1 MEQDHLTR
9 KLAVILHADVVGSTL
24 LVQQNETLAHERIQ
38 AAFHNFS
45 DTIKTYGGIARELR
59 GDALVAEFERAS
71 DAVPAAL
78 AFQVLNEEINS
89 KLDDDIQPQ
98 LRIGIS
104 LGEVIIADNTIT
116 GAGVVLAQRLEQLA
130 DPGGVVVQGSVSETV
145 PARMPFEFESL
156 GEQML
161 KGFDQPVRAFAARL
175 QPGKELPAPEII
187 ATPQSAGPEG
197 LQVHDKPSIAVLP
210 FTNMSDDPE
219 QEYFSD
225 GITEDIT
232 TALSY
237 FTDLFVI
244 ARNSSFSYKGQS
256 VEARQIARE
265 LGVRYLLEGS
275 VRRLGNRIRINSQ
288 LINAITGG
296 HIWAERFDGN
306 LDDIFELQDEITRK
320 IVASIAPQIELAEVD
335 RSRDTMP
342 NSLSS
347 YELSLKA
354 KSQVYDALRAGNA
367 DRLQQAIDTAYDVL
381 KVDSRNTHALW
392 VLGIAQICQYLYHW
406 GSDPSEARDRA
417 LQATG
422 SLIQADPS
430 NADGHGLSGMVR
442 IYRREFDQA
451 IADFTRALSL
461 NPNSAI
467 NLIFAAEGEALAGST
482 AMAREHA
489 ELALRLSPR
498 DLDLWLGCAYLAL
511 TLSSFAEADFEE
523 AIKWG
528 HLSIQL
534 HSKAPIRRALM
545 VASCAYTGDFEQAV
559 RHTEELKIFSPDFI
573 PAILRGDMPLYK
585 MPEHNKLLVDGLHK
599 AGFKDKADA

>member
-1 MEQDHLTR
+1 M
-9 KLAVILHADVVGSTL
+9 
-24 LVQQNETLAHERIQ
+24 VQ
-38 AAFHNFS
+38 
-45 DTIKTYGGIARELR
+45 
-59 GDALVAEFERAS
+59 
-71 DAVPAAL
+71 
-78 AFQVLNEEINS
+78 
-89 KLDDDIQPQ
+89 
-98 LRIGIS
+98 
-104 LGEVIIADNTIT
+104 
-116 GAGVVLAQRLEQLA
+116 
-130 DPGGVVVQGSVSETV
+130 SETS
-145 PARMPFEFESL
+145 AL
-156 GEQML
+156 
-161 KGFDQPVRAFAARL
+161 D
-175 QPGKELPAPEII
+175 LPE
-187 ATPQSAGPEG
+187 
-197 LQVHDKPSIAVLP
+197 KPSIAVLP
-210 FTNMSDDPE
+210 FTNMSGDPG

-256 VEARQIARE
+256 VDARQISRE

-354 KSQVYDALRAGNA
+354 KSQVYDALRGGNA
-367 DRLQQAIDTAYDVL
+367 DRLQQAIDTANEIL
-381 KVDSRNTHALW
+381 KLDSRNTHALW

-406 GSDPSEARDRA
+406 GSHPGGARDRA
-417 LQATG
+417 LQATR

-461 NPNSAI
+461 NPNAVL
-467 NLIFAAEGEALAGST
+467 NLFFAAWGESLAGLT

-498 DLDLWLGCAYLAL
+498 DLDIWLGMAYLAL
-511 TLSSFAEADFEE
+511 TQSSFAEADFEE

-545 VASCAYTGDFEQAV
+545 VASCAYTGDFEQAA
-559 RHTEELKIFSPDFI
+559 HHAEELKIFSPDFI
-573 PAILRGDMPLYK
+573 STILSGDLSLYK
-585 MPEHNKLLVDGLHK
+585 MPEHNKLLEDGLRK
-599 AGFKDKADA
+599 AGFKGYPY

>member
-1 MEQDHLTR
+1 MEKDHLSR
-9 KLAVILHADVVGSTL
+9 KLAVLLHADVVGSTS
-24 LVQQNETLAHERIQ
+24 LVQRNETLAHERIQ
-38 AAFHNFS
+38 DTFRRFS
-45 DTIKTYGGIARELR
+45 EIISNYGGVALEIR
-59 GDALVAEFERAS
+59 GDALVAEFAKVS
-71 DAVPAAL
+71 DAVSASLDYQA
-78 AFQVLNEEINS
+78 VNTTLNEQLS
-89 KLDDDIQPQ
+89 DDILPA
-98 LRIGIS
+98 LRIGIAM
-104 LGEVIIADNTIT
+104 GEVVVADNTVT
-116 GAGVVLAQRLEQLA
+116 GEGIVLAQRLEQLA
-130 DPGGVVVQGSVSETV
+130 KPGSVCIQGAAYDTL
-145 PARMPFEFESL
+145 PKRLPFEYENL
-156 GEQML
+156 GEQQV
-161 KGFDQPVRAFAARL
+161 KGFDEPVRVYTVSL
-175 QPGKELPAPEII
+175 ESGGTLPEQQTVAQSEESAPDL
-187 ATPQSAGPEG
+187 PE
-197 LQVHDKPSIAVLP
+197 KPSIAILP
-210 FTNMSDDPE
+210 FTNMSGDAE

-244 ARNSSFSYKGQS
+244 ARNSAFSYKGQS
-256 VEARQIARE
+256 VDARQIARE

-320 IVASIAPQIELAEVD
+320 IVASIAPQIELAEVN

-354 KSQVYDALRAGNA
+354 KSQVYDALRAGKA

-381 KVDSRNTHALW
+381 KLDSRNTHALW

-406 GSDPSEARDRA
+406 GSDPSGARDRA

-442 IYRREFDQA
+442 SYRREFDQA

-461 NPNSAI
+461 NPNAAI
-467 NLIFAAEGEALAGST
+467 NLIFAAEGESLAGLT
-482 AMAREHA
+482 EMASEHA
-489 ELALRLSPR
+489 KLALRLSPR

-511 TLSSFAEADFEE
+511 TQSSFAEADFEE

-528 HLSIQL
+528 HLAIQL

-545 VASCAYTGDFEQAV
+545 VASCAYMGDFEQAV
-559 RHTEELKIFSPDFI
+559 RHAEELKTFSPDFI

-585 MPEHNKLLVDGLHK
+585 MPEHNKLLVDGLRK
-599 AGFKDKADA
+599 AGFKE

>member
-1 MEQDHLTR
+1 MEKGHLSR
-9 KLAVILHADVVGSTL
+9 KLAVLLHADVVGSTS
-24 LVQQNETLAHERIQ
+24 LVQRNETLAHERIQ
-38 AAFHNFS
+38 DTFRRFS
-45 DTIKTYGGIARELR
+45 ETISNYGGVALEIR
-59 GDALVAEFERAS
+59 GDALIAEFAKVS
-71 DAVPAAL
+71 DAVSASLDYQAANTT
-78 AFQVLNEEINS
+78 LNKQLS
-89 KLDDDIQPQ
+89 DDILPA
-98 LRIGIS
+98 LRIGIAM
-104 LGEVIIADNTIT
+104 GEVVVADNTVT
-116 GAGVVLAQRLEQLA
+116 GEGIVLAQRLEQLA
-130 DPGGVVVQGSVSETV
+130 KPGSVCIQGAAYDTL
-145 PARMPFEFESL
+145 PKRLPFEYENL
-156 GEQML
+156 GERQV
-161 KGFDQPVRAFAARL
+161 KGFDEPVRVYSVSLESGSTLPEPQTVA
-175 QPGKELPAPEII
+175 QPEKSSPNLPE
-187 ATPQSAGPEG
+187 
-197 LQVHDKPSIAVLP
+197 KPSIAILP
-210 FTNMSDDPE
+210 FTNMSGDAE

-244 ARNSSFSYKGQS
+244 ARNSAFSYKGQS
-256 VEARQIARE
+256 VDARQIARE

-306 LDDIFELQDEITRK
+306 LDDIFELQDEITQK

-367 DRLQQAIDTAYDVL
+367 GKIQQAIDTAHEVL
-381 KVDSRNTHALW
+381 KLDARNTHALW
-392 VLGIAQICQYLYHW
+392 VLGIAQIAQYLYHW
-406 GSDPSEARDRA
+406 GSDPSGARDRA

-461 NPNSAI
+461 NPNAAI
-467 NLIFAAEGEALAGST
+467 NLIFAAEGEALAGLT

-545 VASCAYTGDFEQAV
+545 VASCAYTGDFEQAA
-559 RHTEELKIFSPDFI
+559 RHAEELKMFSPDFI
-573 PAILRGDMPLYK
+573 STILCGDLSLYK
-585 MPEHNKLLVDGLHK
+585 MPEHNQLLLDGLRK
-599 AGFKDKADA
+599 AKFKN

>member
-1 MEQDHLTR
+1 MEKDYLSR
-9 KLAVILHADVVGSTL
+9 KLAVLLHADIIGSTS
-24 LVQQNETLAHERIQ
+24 LVQKNETLAHERIQ
-38 AAFHNFS
+38 DTFRQFS
-45 DTIKTYGGIARELR
+45 ETISSYGGVALEIR
-59 GDALVAEFERAS
+59 GDALVAEFTKVS
-71 DAVPAAL
+71 DAVSASL
-78 AFQVLNEEINS
+78 AFQAANTTLNQQ
-89 KLDDDIQPQ
+89 LADDIRPV
-98 LRIGIS
+98 LRIGIAM
-104 LGEVIIADNTIT
+104 GEVVIADNTVT
-116 GAGVVLAQRLEQLA
+116 GEGIVLAQRLEQLA
-130 DPGGVVVQGSVSETV
+130 KPSGVCIQGAAYETL
-145 PARMPFEFESL
+145 PKRLPFEYESL
-156 GEQML
+156 GEQQV
-161 KGFDQPVRAFAARL
+161 KGFDQPVRVYAVSL
-175 QPGKELPAPEII
+175 ETGGVIPESQTLVQSEKSGPDLPE
-187 ATPQSAGPEG
+187 
-197 LQVHDKPSIAVLP
+197 KPSIAVLP
-210 FTNMSDDPE
+210 FTNMSGDTE

-256 VEARQIARE
+256 VDARQIARE

-275 VRRLGNRIRINSQ
+275 VRRLGNRIRINGQ
-288 LINAITGG
+288 LINAITGS

-335 RSRDTMP
+335 RSRDTLP
-342 NSLSS
+342 DSLSS

-354 KSQVYDALRAGNA
+354 KSQVYDALRVGNA

-381 KVDSRNTHALW
+381 KLDSRNTHALW

-406 GSDPSEARDRA
+406 GSDPSEALDRA
-417 LQATG
+417 LQATE

-461 NPNSAI
+461 NPNAAI
-467 NLIFAAEGEALAGST
+467 NLIFAAEGEALAGLT

-511 TLSSFAEADFEE
+511 TQSSFAEADFVE

-545 VASCAYTGDFEQAV
+545 VASCAYTGDFEQAA
-559 RHTEELKIFSPDFI
+559 HHAEELKIFSPDFI
-573 PAILRGDMPLYK
+573 PAILRGDMSLYK
-585 MPEHNKLLVDGLHK
+585 MPEHNKLIIDGLHK
-599 AGFKDKADA
+599 AGFKE